1 MKDSQANNTRI
12 AKNTLL
18 LYARMLFLMII
29 SLYTSRVILKAL
41 GVEDYGIYNVVGG
54 LVAMFSMISASL
66 SSAISRFITYEIGAG
81 NHERLKDVFSSS
93 VTIQLIIAMIFIVVA
108 ETIGLWFLNSKLVIP
123 NDRIVAANWCYQL
136 SIFTFSLN
144 LVSVPYNATI
154 IAYERM
160 SVFAYISIFEG
171 IGKLAVAFLIL
182 YNPFDKL
189 IYYALL
195 VSVVSSIVVL
205 IYRAYCKSHFEEC
218 SFSFKY
224 DHGLLKKMFGFAG
237 WNMIGTASAVLRDQ
251 GSNILI
257 NLFFGPAVNG
267 ARAIAQQVNTAVN
280 SFVQNYMIA
289 MNPQITKSYASGDK
303 EYMLRLV
310 LMGSRFSFYILL
322 FLGLPILL
330 NTDYILDIWLDMVP
344 DHAVLFVQL
353 TIILAMCD
361 CLSHTLVT
369 AILAEGRIK
378 NYMIVVG
385 GLQLLN
391 LPIAYIA
398 LYLGAIPESVIIVA
412 IIISQ
417 ICLLARL
424 LFLREIVGL
433 SIREFVK
440 SVYLNVL
447 IVSVLSLIIP
457 MYLAFSLQVG
467 WLSFITVSVTTVLT
481 TGLVVFFVGL
491 RKEERTF
498 FLSKLRAIKL
508 HH

>member
-1 MKDSQANNTRI
+1 MV
-12 AKNTLL
+12 
-18 LYARMLFLMII
+18 I
-29 SLYTSRVILKAL
+29 SLYTSRVILKVL

-81 NHERLKDVFSSS
+81 NKERLRDVFSSS
-93 VTIQLIIAMIFIVVA
+93 VTIQIIIAIVFIMVA
-108 ETIGLWFLNSKLVIP
+108 ETLGLWFLNNKMVIP
-123 NDRIVAANWCYQL
+123 DNRVSAANWCYQL
-136 SIFTFSLN
+136 SILAFSLN
-144 LVSVPYNATI
+144 LISVPYNATI

-171 IGKLAVAFLIL
+171 LAKLAIAFLIL

-189 IYYALL
+189 IYYAFL
-195 VSVVSSIVVL
+195 VSVVSSIVVFV
-205 IYRAYCKSHFEEC
+205 YRTYCKLHFEEC
-218 SFSFKY
+218 SFSFRY
-224 DHGLLKKMFGFAG
+224 DHGLLKQMFGFAG
-237 WNMIGTASAVLRDQ
+237 WNMIGTASTVLRDQ

-289 MNPQITKSYASGDK
+289 LNPQITKSYASGDK

-330 NTDYILDIWLDMVP
+330 STSFILDLWLDVVP
-344 DHAVLFVQL
+344 EHAVLFVQL
-353 TIILAMCD
+353 TIILTMCD
-361 CLSHTLVT
+361 CLSHTFVT
-369 AILAEGRIK
+369 AILADGRIK
-378 NYMIVVG
+378 YYMIIVG

-391 LPIAYIA
+391 LPIAYLA
-398 LYLGAIPESVIIVA
+398 LYLGAIPESVVVVA

-417 ICLLARL
+417 FCLMARL
-424 LFLREIVGL
+424 LFLRKIVGL
-433 SIREFVK
+433 SLRVFAK
-440 SVYLNVL
+440 SVYLNVI
-447 IVSVLSLIIP
+447 IVSVLSVLIP
-457 MYLAFSLQVG
+457 LYLVYNMHEG
-467 WLSFITVSVTTVLT
+467 WLSFVVVSGTSVLM
-481 TGLVVFFVGL
+481 TGLAVFFVGMK
-491 RKEERTF
+491 KEERAF
-498 FLSKLRAIKL
+498 FISKLHSLKI